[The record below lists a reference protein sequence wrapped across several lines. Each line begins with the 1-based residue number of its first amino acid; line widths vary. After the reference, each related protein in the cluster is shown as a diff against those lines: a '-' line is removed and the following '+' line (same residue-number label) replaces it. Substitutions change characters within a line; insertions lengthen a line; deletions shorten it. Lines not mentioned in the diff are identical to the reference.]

1 MNIKLNELSNSDLK
15 EWLRIK
21 LASKWSERDINI
33 LCDVLQA
40 EFQKT
45 PSSNES
51 IRTDSRTDREYFTK
65 MLLKG
70 KLQRGI
76 APDH

>member
-1 MNIKLNELSNSDLK
+1 M
-15 EWLRIK
+15 
-21 LASKWSERDINI
+21 EREGYKYIMR
-33 LCDVLQA
+33 CPVQA

-51 IRTDSRTDREYFTK
+51 IRTDREYFTK
-65 MLLKG
+65 MLLNG

>member
-1 MNIKLNELSNSDLK
+1 MNIKLNELSNSHLK

-21 LASKWSERDINI
+21 LGSKWSERDINI

-51 IRTDSRTDREYFTK
+51 IRTDREYFTK

>member
-1 MNIKLNELSNSDLK
+1 MNIKLNELFNSDLK

-33 LCDVLQA
+33 LYDVLQA
-40 EFQKT
+40 EFQKK
-45 PSSNES
+45 PSSNKS
-51 IRTDSRTDREYFTK
+51 IRAHREYFTN

-76 APDH
+76 APDR

>member
-1 MNIKLNELSNSDLK
+1 MNIKLNELSNTHLK

-33 LCDVLQA
+33 LFEVLQA
-40 EFQKT
+40 EFQKK
-45 PSSNES
+45 PRSNKL
-51 IRTDSRTDREYFTK
+51 IRTDREYFTK
-65 MLLKG
+65 MLLKR

>member
-21 LASKWSERDINI
+21 LASKWSESDINI

-51 IRTDSRTDREYFTK
+51 IRTDIEYFTK

>member
-1 MNIKLNELSNSDLK
+1 MNIKLNELSNSHLK

-33 LCDVLQA
+33 LCNVLHA
-40 EFQKT
+40 EFQKK
-45 PSSNES
+45 SRSNKS
-51 IRTDSRTDREYFTK
+51 IRTDRDYFTK

>member
-40 EFQKT
+40 EFQKAL
-45 PSSNES
+45 SSNES
-51 IRTDSRTDREYFTK
+51 IRIDREYFTK

>member
-40 EFQKT
+40 EFQKY
-45 PSSNES
+45 PMSNKS
-51 IRTDSRTDREYFTK
+51 IRADREYFTK

-76 APDH
+76 APEQ

>member
-40 EFQKT
+40 EFQKK
-45 PSSNES
+45 PRSNKS
-51 IRTDSRTDREYFTK
+51 IRTDREYFTK

-70 KLQRGI
+70 KLQKGI
-76 APDH
+76 APDN

>member
-1 MNIKLNELSNSDLK
+1 MNIKLNEFSNSHLK

-45 PSSNES
+45 PSSYKS
-51 IRTDSRTDREYFTK
+51 IRTDREYFTK

>member
-1 MNIKLNELSNSDLK
+1 MNIKLNELSNSHLK

-51 IRTDSRTDREYFTK
+51 IRTDREYFTK

>member
-1 MNIKLNELSNSDLK
+1 MNIKLNELSNSLK

-40 EFQKT
+40 EFQK
-45 PSSNES
+45 NQALINQLGQIES
-51 IRTDSRTDREYFTK
+51 I
-65 MLLKG
+65 
-70 KLQRGI
+70 LQRCF
-76 APDH
+76 

>member
-45 PSSNES
+45 PSSYKS
-51 IRTDSRTDREYFTK
+51 IRTDREYFTK

-76 APDH
+76 APDY